1 MASSGGIDSMV
12 LTNLLVRTGYEISI
26 AHCNFH
32 LRGKASDLDEKF
44 VGDSAKDFQIQ
55 FYTIS
60 FDTKHYAA
68 KNNISIQ
75 MAARDLRYEWFE
87 NLLKEQELQYL
98 LTAHHADDNLETFL
112 INFSRGTG
120 LEGLTGIPAI
130 NGKTI
135 RTLLPFSRKEIE
147 QYAKENHILWR
158 EDQSNKETKYLR
170 NKLRHDIIP
179 LLKKLNPQFL
189 DSFNNTLNHLDGSNQ
204 LVKDRIEELKKEI
217 EIKEGENSKFKIQSL
232 KLLRSPKAYLYEFLK
247 EYGFTEWDNVL
258 ELLNAQSGKQVFSK
272 THRLLKDRDYLI
284 VSPLVIE
291 NKQSKQFLIDD
302 SLENVNIGNSP
313 SSAGS
318 LVLNFQQLKAE
329 KKNIPNVRKTNSN
342 TVFIDK
348 NMLKFPLL
356 VRKWNNGDYFYPIGL
371 QGEKKLSKYFKDKK
385 MSLVDKEN
393 VWLLCSENQIVW
405 VIGNRMDDRF
415 KISDKTK
422 NILKITLSR

>member
-12 LTNLLVRTGYEISI
+12 LTDLLVRTGYEISI

-44 VGDSAKDFQIQ
+44 VADSAKDLQIP

-60 FDTKHYAA
+60 FDTKHYGA
-68 KNNISIQ
+68 KNSISIQ

-87 NLLKEQELQYL
+87 NLLQEQELHYL

-189 DSFNNTLNHLDGSNQ
+189 DSFSNTLNHLDGSNQ

-217 EIKEGENSKFKIQSL
+217 EIKEGKILKFKIQSL
-232 KLLRSPKAYLYEFLK
+232 KLQHNPKAYLYELLK
-247 EYGFTEWDNVL
+247 EYGFTEWDDVR
-258 ELLNAQSGKQVFSK
+258 ELLDAQSGKQIFSK
-272 THRLLKDRDYLI
+272 NYRLLKDRDYLI
-284 VSPLVIE
+284 VSPLVTE
-291 NKQSKQFLIDD
+291 NKQSEQFLIDD
-302 SLENVNIGNSP
+302 SLENINIGNPPDST
-313 SSAGS
+313 GS
-318 LVLNFQQLKAE
+318 LVLNFQRLNT
-329 KKNIPNVRKTNSN
+329 KKKDIPDVRKTNSK

-348 NMLKFPLL
+348 DLLKFPLI

-371 QGEKKLSKYFKDKK
+371 QGRKKLSKYFKDKK

-393 VWLLCSENQIVW
+393 VWLLCSENQIIW
-405 VIGNRMDDRF
+405 VIGNRMDERF